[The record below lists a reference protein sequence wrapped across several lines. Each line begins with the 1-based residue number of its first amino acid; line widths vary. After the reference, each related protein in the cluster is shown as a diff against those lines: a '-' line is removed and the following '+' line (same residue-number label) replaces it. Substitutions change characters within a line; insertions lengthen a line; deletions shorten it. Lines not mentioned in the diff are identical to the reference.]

1 MSANL
6 GTSAVRLYTL
16 SLDFAEPC
24 IMLHANAVCIK
35 AGARLCKAF
44 LFLSLLD
51 VHWAGE
57 DLLNMLKV
65 PFN

>member
-44 LFLSLLD
+44 LFSVCLTST
-51 VHWAGE
+51 GQG
-57 DLLNMLKV
+57 KTC
-65 PFN
+65 